1 MKKLIAGLFART
13 MGLSS
18 QSLPRR
24 IVLLDVGARGGVQ
37 WPWNQLPHDALS
49 VISVEP
55 DPDEAAQLRAQF
67 AASGGDGKVLS
78 TALWRSDET
87 LSLNLTRSPG
97 ASSVFTPA
105 RQMLEQFPEAQ
116 RFDIMRKIEVRARSI
131 DGLAARG
138 EMPAVDFAKI
148 DTQGAELAILEGG
161 VGRLSKDLVGL
172 EVETEFARMYA
183 DQPLFADL
191 DSFVRR
197 NLGLELWDLRKT
209 YWKYNEGADAAGP
222 TKGRLIFGDA
232 LYLRSLDTLERWLQ
246 QMPRSEAG
254 EKIVMLALTAY
265 VYGYLDYATAVLN
278 SPVATRLAEPH
289 HLSALLGTVRAC
301 GNGFRPFRDGNS
313 YIYFLLDGLARAF
326 KPTHGGWASVDYHL
340 GSRRRGPFW
349 C

>member
-1 MKKLIAGLFART
+1 MRLP
-13 MGLSS
+13 S
-18 QSLPRR
+18 QALPRP
-24 IVLLDVGARGGVQ
+24 IALLDVGARGGVQ
-37 WPWNQLPHDALS
+37 WPWNQLPHELLS

-55 DPDEAAQLRAQF
+55 DPDEAAQLQAQF
-67 AASGGDGKVLS
+67 AASGGNRKVLP

-87 LSLNLTRSPG
+87 LTLNLTRSPG

-105 RQMLEQFPEAQ
+105 RQALEQFPEAQ
-116 RFDIMRKIEVRARSI
+116 RFDIVRKIEVQARSI

-138 EMPAVDFAKI
+138 EMPSVDFAKI

-161 VGRLSKDLVGL
+161 VGRLTGDLVGL
-172 EVETEFARMYA
+172 EVETEFMPMYA
-183 DQPLFADL
+183 EQPLFADL

-197 NLGLELWDLRKT
+197 KLGLELWDLRKT
-209 YWKYNEGADAAGP
+209 YWKYKEGANASGP

-232 LYLRSLDTLERWLQ
+232 LYLRSLDTLERWLEE
-246 QMPRSEAG
+246 MPRSEAG

-265 VYGYLDYATAVLN
+265 VYGYLDYATAVLS
-278 SPVATRLAEPH
+278 SPVATRLADPDQV
-289 HLSALLGTVRAC
+289 SALLGAVRTR
-301 GNGFRPFRDGNS
+301 GSGLRPLRDGNN